1 MTVKVILRSKPDGQ
15 VVASL
20 RLRRQSRQ
28 ASFDLKAMMNY
39 SYEALEKELHKPGH
53 SSAQRCALRR
63 VMAQR
68 LRFERAPPP
77 PPPPPPVPPPS
88 IIDHLNAAIYH
99 LQAAIGLQMPPPP
112 TPPSPAQTEIH
123 YSEGDIHNDVALES
137 DLPPSLPPSPPP
149 IRPPTPTP
157 PPAPPPAPAE
167 HPRVEVTSDGEH
179 IVVDT
184 QWLEQMIQ
192 QAVLR
197 QAATLNVPPEVLL
210 RGGVN
215 LTVHVED
222 DDTPPAPAPTAT
234 PAPAPA
240 DTSPPASAPPSL
252 PPSPPPSP
260 PARRSRRL
268 ATRDLL
274 TSSRTR
280 SGRTFHPPPTY
291 PSPPSHRAAPPP
303 PITVS
308 TDFEES
314 EDDVIDESD
323 DDFNGEVSL
332 HNSEMSAIRTAGP
345 LPDTSPLEAFM
356 PQFNTPRSWAV
367 FIGIAV
373 GNGAS
378 SSHSIYHPPF
388 TALTTAIR
396 EAREAGMI
404 ITRDTPTPQIT
415 ACMNDF
421 INIVRSH
428 PSDSRHLGGDWFHHP
443 QLHKML
449 LASVLGVMDTEAAGE

>member
-1 MTVKVILRSKPDGQ
+1 
-15 VVASL
+15 
-20 RLRRQSRQ
+20 
-28 ASFDLKAMMNY
+28 MMNY

-77 PPPPPPVPPPS
+77 PPPPPPVPPAD

-99 LQAAIGLQMPPPP
+99 LQAAIGLQLPPPEFP
-112 TPPSPAQTEIH
+112 PPSPAETEIH
-123 YSEGDIHNDVALES
+123 YFEGGINHDVALES
-137 DLPPSLPPSPPP
+137 DLPPSLPP
-149 IRPPTPTP
+149 
-157 PPAPPPAPAE
+157 
-167 HPRVEVTSDGEH
+167 
-179 IVVDT
+179 
-184 QWLEQMIQ
+184 
-192 QAVLR
+192 
-197 QAATLNVPPEVLL
+197 
-210 RGGVN
+210 
-215 LTVHVED
+215 
-222 DDTPPAPAPTAT
+222 
-234 PAPAPA
+234 
-240 DTSPPASAPPSL
+240 SPPASAPPSL